1 MLVDAPGAPVS
12 MQAVESAVDRVAAAG
27 SWDEVRRHLHAD
39 QTTLLSPVT
48 EKYLAF
54 ACARYPQEASGLQ
67 PLAVADRIVARCRR

>member
-1 MLVDAPGAPVS
+1 

-48 EKYLAF
+48 ETYLAF
-54 ACARYPQEASGLQ
+54 ARARYPAGGVGLTAACGGRSHRG
-67 PLAVADRIVARCRR
+67 PLPGGRD